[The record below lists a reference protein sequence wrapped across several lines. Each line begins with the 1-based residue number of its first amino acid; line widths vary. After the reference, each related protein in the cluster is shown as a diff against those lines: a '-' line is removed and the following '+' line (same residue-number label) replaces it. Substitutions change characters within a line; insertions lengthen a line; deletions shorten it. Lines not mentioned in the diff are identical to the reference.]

1 MVVGVPARLSAR
13 PSARGPGWHACA
25 PASFPGEIEEMYW
38 AGLSCS
44 LASPP
49 IVNILGTMGRNL
61 GGLVTYDGRLASAA
75 RANGLKVVSPL

>member
-1 MVVGVPARLSAR
+1 
-13 PSARGPGWHACA
+13 
-25 PASFPGEIEEMYW
+25 MYW